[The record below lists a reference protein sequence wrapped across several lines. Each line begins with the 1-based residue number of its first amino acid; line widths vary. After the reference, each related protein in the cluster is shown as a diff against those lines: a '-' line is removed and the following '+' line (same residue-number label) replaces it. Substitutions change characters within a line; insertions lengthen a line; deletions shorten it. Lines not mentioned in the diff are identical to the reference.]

1 MSAQVSAAAVAASII
16 DAMLAPPPALTTR
29 ERQVVECLL
38 AGMPNKILAHELGI
52 SENTAKH
59 HIRNICDKTGADDRL
74 GVALWAL
81 REGGFAL
88 NAAN

>member
-1 MSAQVSAAAVAASII
+1 MSAAAVAASIV
-16 DAMLAPPPALTTR
+16 DAMLAPPPASLTVR

-38 AGMPNKILAHELGI
+38 AGMPNKLLAHELGI
-52 SENTAKH
+52 SENTVKRHLAQ
-59 HIRNICDKTGADDRL
+59 IMDKTGQDDRL

-88 NAAN
+88 DATH

>member
-1 MSAQVSAAAVAASII
+1 MSAHVSAAAVAACIV
-16 DAMLAPPPALTTR
+16 DAMLAPPPALTQR

-38 AGMPNKILAHELGI
+38 AGMPNKLLAHELGI
-52 SENTAKH
+52 SENTVKRHLAQ
-59 HIRNICDKTGADDRL
+59 IMDKTGADDRL

-88 NAAN
+88 HATH